1 MAQQHN
7 EGEGNYTAAR
17 KFDKEQT
24 NFAKSGKVEQSAQ
37 DAARAVDG
45 PEGEALRK
53 AEAEGKRHSHGE
65 DPAVKRDVAAKT
77 SG

>member
-1 MAQQHN
+1 MAQQRN

-17 KFDKEQT
+17 QFDRAQSD
-24 NFAKSGKVEQSAQ
+24 FAKSGKVEQGAR

-65 DPAVKRDVAAKT
+65 DPAVTGKPTRAAR
-77 SG
+77 